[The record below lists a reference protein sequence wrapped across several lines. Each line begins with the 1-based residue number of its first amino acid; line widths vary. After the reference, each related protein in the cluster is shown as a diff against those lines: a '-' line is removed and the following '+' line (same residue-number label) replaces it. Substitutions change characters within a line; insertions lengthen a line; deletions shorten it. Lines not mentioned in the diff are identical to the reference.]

1 MFTATDTRRA
11 HFLARLSYADGYRA
25 KFRVG
30 CAIVAEEKRAAAE
43 ATAVATACIIIGE
56 QRAEHAA
63 HLATIDTRGRWFH
76 GLAAAALT
84 LAAFSAAPAYAALT
98 LAVSL

>member
-1 MFTATDTRRA
+1 MFTAADTRRA
-11 HFLARLSYADGYRA
+11 HSLARLSYADGYRA
-25 KFRVG
+25 RFRVG

-76 GLAAAALT
+76 ALAAAALT
-84 LAAFSAAPAYAALT
+84 FAAFSAAPVAL
-98 LAVSL
+98 AMSL